1 MDRLDVSRVNAIWGG
16 ECVMLT
22 SLFACRDHA
31 LCRLQEI
38 GFTVDDMA
46 NALKEIPF
54 VSGIHYIGSK
64 TKANK

>member
-1 MDRLDVSRVNAIWGG
+1 
-16 ECVMLT
+16 MLT